1 MLCNNTASY
10 DLYLEICKLIT
21 NTNNILKINSM
32 YKEQYLLRWT
42 VHQVGDIRG
51 PVPPHG
57 TPSGRT
63 PDRYVPGMD
72 NRFSETKNN
81 DSLYLSQQLVQT
93 KIEVKL
99 SMCWTYAGT
108 QSSLSCQT
116 WSKRL
121 TAFVFAPGSDH
132 KRSLSGE
139 CKHRMLLFHL
149 KDETQSL
156 GISTCSPVLSVI
168 DCKRL
173 SFSHFIKN
181 SVSLSN
187 YLWVSKMRD
196 VALKLLIKA
205 HSLHLRVTNKV

>member
-1 MLCNNTASY
+1 M
-10 DLYLEICKLIT
+10 
-21 NTNNILKINSM
+21 
-32 YKEQYLLRWT
+32 
-42 VHQVGDIRG
+42 GDIRG
-51 PVPPHG
+51 PLPPHG

-139 CKHRMLLFHL
+139 CKHRLLLFHL

-156 GISTCSPVLSVI
+156 GISSCSPVLSVI

>member
-1 MLCNNTASY
+1 MAL
-10 DLYLEICKLIT
+10 LLEEPLTDMCQAWT
-21 NTNNILKINSM
+21 TGSLK
-32 YKEQYLLRWT
+32 Q
-42 VHQVGDIRG
+42 
-51 PVPPHG
+51 
-57 TPSGRT
+57 RT
-63 PDRYVPGMD
+63 MIPYI
-72 NRFSETKNN
+72 
-81 DSLYLSQQLVQT
+81 YLSSWFRP
-93 KIEVKL
+93 KL

-139 CKHRMLLFHL
+139 CKHRLLLFHL
-149 KDETQSL
+149 KDETQRL

>member
-1 MLCNNTASY
+1 M
-10 DLYLEICKLIT
+10 
-21 NTNNILKINSM
+21 
-32 YKEQYLLRWT
+32 
-42 VHQVGDIRG
+42 
-51 PVPPHG
+51 PPHG

-63 PDRYVPGMD
+63 PDRYVPGTD

-139 CKHRMLLFHL
+139 CKHRLLLFHL

-181 SVSLSN
+181 YYRCLQHYPHGCFTFHMEISQCGL
-187 YLWVSKMRD
+187 LQKLFW
-196 VALKLLIKA
+196 LLI
-205 HSLHLRVTNKV
+205 LV